1 MEPFSTDEMV
11 PLCVQPGFPGAPSRT
26 IWHAPVT
33 PRENLLQAIRTKE
46 CLFLPN
52 VLDMRGMNPA
62 FLLDNRARG
71 TVMDGGDPFVPDPAG
86 ESDVFG
92 VEWLYDPAINGS
104 MVRPGAPLLED
115 IEDWEETIVFPDPSE
130 WDWAGQ
136 AEASREYLSDPLYA
150 RKSTIFTGF
159 FERLISFMDFEDAA
173 IAMVDEDA
181 QEDVHALFARLTDL
195 YITYLENFK
204 QHFDIDVL
212 EVHDD
217 WGSQTA
223 PLLSESTIREM
234 VLPYLARL
242 ISRAHE
248 LGVAVEFHS
257 CGKIECL
264 VPLMVEAGVD
274 LWMGQDVND
283 KKAVV
288 DAWGDKLIM
297 EVEVPE
303 LGADATDEEV
313 WAAAEAFAEDFIIP
327 GKPVALSIYSAG
339 RANPPL
345 LTEALYQI
353 SRKKLCGSAEDANGR
368 EGA

>member
-1 MEPFSTDEMV
+1 MEPFTTDEMV

-181 QEDVHALFARLTDL
+181 QEDVHALFSRLTDL

-257 CGKIECL
+257 CG
-264 VPLMVEAGVD
+264 
-274 LWMGQDVND
+274 
-283 KKAVV
+283 
-288 DAWGDKLIM
+288 
-297 EVEVPE
+297 
-303 LGADATDEEV
+303 
-313 WAAAEAFAEDFIIP
+313 
-327 GKPVALSIYSAG
+327 
-339 RANPPL
+339 
-345 LTEALYQI
+345 
-353 SRKKLCGSAEDANGR
+353 
-368 EGA
+368 

>member
-1 MEPFSTDEMV
+1 MKPFTEDEMV

-26 IWHAPVT
+26 VWHSPCT
-33 PRENLLQAIRTKE
+33 PRENLLSAIQAKE
-46 CLFLPN
+46 CSFLPN
-52 VLDMRGMNPA
+52 VLDMRGINPA
-62 FLLDNRARG
+62 FLSDNRARG
-71 TVMDGGDPFVPDPAG
+71 TVMDGGDTFVPDPHG
-86 ESDVFG
+86 ERDAFG
-92 VEWLYDPAINGS
+92 VEWIYDPEINGS

-115 IEDWEETIVFPDPSE
+115 IEDWEEAIAFPDPML

-136 AEASREYLSDPLYA
+136 AEASRTYLADPLYA

-159 FERLISFMDFEDAA
+159 FERLISFMDFEEAA

-181 QEDVHALFARLTDL
+181 QEHVHALFDRLTEL
-195 YITYLENFK
+195 YLTYLECFK
-204 QHFDIDVL
+204 EHFDIDIL

-223 PLLSESTIREM
+223 PLLSEGTLRET
-234 VLPYLARL
+234 VLPYLTRL
-242 ISRAHE
+242 VSRAHD

-274 LWMGQDVND
+274 MWMGQDVND

-288 DAWGDKLIM
+288 DAWGDKLIV

-303 LGADATDEEV
+303 LGEEASDEEV
-313 WAAAEAFAEDFIIP
+313 WQAAQAFADDFIIP
-327 GKPVALSIYSAG
+327 GKPVALSIYSAA
-339 RANPPL
+339 RANRPL
-345 LTEALYQI
+345 LTDALYEL
-353 SRKKLCGSAEDANGR
+353 SRKKLCGTAG
-368 EGA
+368 GA

>member
-1 MEPFSTDEMV
+1 MMKPFTGDEMV
-11 PLCVQPGFPGAPSRT
+11 PLRVEPGFPGAPSRT
-26 IWHAPVT
+26 LWHAPCT
-33 PRENLLQAIRTKE
+33 PRENLLEAIKTKE
-46 CLFLPN
+46 CQFLPN

-71 TVMDGGDPFVPDPAG
+71 TVMDGGEPFVPDPQG
-86 ESDVFG
+86 ERDVFG
-92 VEWLYDPAINGS
+92 VEWIYDPAINGS

-115 IEDWEETIVFPDPSE
+115 IEDWEEIIAFPDPST

-136 AEASREYLSDPLYA
+136 AEASKEYLSDQLYA

-181 QEDVHALFARLTDL
+181 QEHVHALFEMLTNL
-195 YITYLENFK
+195 YLVYLENFK
-204 QHFDIDVL
+204 RYFDIDVL

-223 PLLSESTIREM
+223 PLLSEDTIRTM
-234 VLPYLARL
+234 ILPYLTRL
-242 ISRAHE
+242 ITRAHE

-274 LWMGQDVND
+274 MWMGQDVND
-283 KKAVV
+283 KKAIV
-288 DAWGDKLIM
+288 DAWGDELVV

-303 LGADATDEEV
+303 LGEDATDEEV
-313 WAAAEAFAEDFIIP
+313 WAAAQAFADDFVIL
-327 GKPVALSIYSAG
+327 GKPVALSIYSAA

-345 LTEALYQI
+345 MTEALYQI
-353 SRKKLCGSAEDANGR
+353 SRKKLCGG
-368 EGA
+368 EGD